1 MEVITPY
8 PSKVYS
14 GGMFE
19 SKSEGTF
26 SPLHNQDGR
35 KGLFVDRGVG
45 SARLFKSASATT
57 FTSDHRL
64 DSEAKVYKP
73 IPFPPLQYVIKS
85 LLFLSLGLVF
95 HISDFPF

>member
-1 MEVITPY
+1 MEVIAPD

-14 GGMFE
+14 GGMVE

-26 SPLHNQDGR
+26 SPLHKQDGH

-45 SARLFKSASATT
+45 SARLFKSASAAS

-73 IPFPPLQYVIKS
+73 IPFSPLQYVIKS
-85 LLFLSLGLVF
+85 LLFLSLGLTF